1 MRGNF
6 QKFAEVSGKVVETA
20 MHASSWINWWKIF
33 WNFIHHF
40 GTLGET
46 LSSVSRKFSGEFI
59 KTAFLKYRGSIYWN
73 RFLLGKIVSSLLCR
87 LERHFFWFFCW
98 RFCGGMVKTASYIFI
113 GSSWGNTYLLDK
125 LCSSIVFPD
134 IEQNLFVHFS
144 SEISKLAA
152 TWPEENFD
160 EKNFELFFFH
170 FWTLRESFS
179 YNHRKISVRVVNTAI
194 SVSQGTVS
202 GQIFLENFCFLCLFR
217 SREINYRPFVQNG
230 ATWLSELH
238 SKIHKNISRK
248 TYSPEKVVFSIIFRL
263 DWYSFETLLNFSVG
277 VFKTAY
283 YKFMKTFERKFFPWK
298 NLLRNNFEI
307 GVQTF
312 QIFAGISS
320 KVAETAIHVSV

>member
-1 MRGNF
+1 MKDYF
-6 QKFAEVSGKVVETA
+6 LEF
-20 MHASSWINWWKIF
+20 
-33 WNFIHHF
+33 
-40 GTLGET
+40 LLT
-46 LSSVSRKFSGEFI
+46 LSW
-59 KTAFLKYRGSIYWN
+59 RGGQN
-73 RFLLGKIVSSLLCR
+73 C
-87 LERHFFWFFCW
+87 
-98 RFCGGMVKTASYIFI
+98 FI
-113 GSSWGNTYLLDK
+113 GISWGKTSFLDK
-125 LCSSIVFPD
+125 LCLSIVFPD
-134 IEQNLFVHFS
+134 IEQ
-144 SEISKLAA
+144 
-152 TWPEENFD
+152 
-160 EKNFELFFFH
+160 ELFGHFPKTFRRWYQNWLLRVHRSIMTKKYWTFFSI
-170 FWTLRESFS
+170 LDIA
-179 YNHRKISVRVVNTAI
+179 RKIIEHLSMDLCQGYQHCNLRV
-194 SVSQGTVS
+194 QGTIS
-202 GQIFLENFCFLCLFR
+202 GQFFLENFCFLCLFR

-283 YKFMKTFERKFFPWK
+283 YKFMKTFEPKFFPWK